1 MGDINRRIAIV
12 VSDSK
17 MTNTAFAEKINL
29 TQSTVSRL
37 VSGKQNPS
45 ERTIRDIADKFQIN
59 ENWLRTGE
67 GPMKIQKT
75 REEELTQFFG
85 KILNEDIPD
94 RREIILALSRM
105 PPEWWKA
112 TADMILSAADAIR
125 QSESPD
131 PDE

>member
-85 KILNEDIPD
+85 QILNEDIPD

-112 TADMILSAADAIR
+112 TADMILSAADAIKK
-125 QSESPD
+125 SESP
-131 PDE
+131 EHHE